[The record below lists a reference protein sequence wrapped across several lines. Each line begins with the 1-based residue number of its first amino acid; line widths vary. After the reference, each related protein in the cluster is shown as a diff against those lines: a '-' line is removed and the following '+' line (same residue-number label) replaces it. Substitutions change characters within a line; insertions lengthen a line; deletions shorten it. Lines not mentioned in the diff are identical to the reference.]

1 MVASGACAKTK
12 RSACFPLETIM
23 ISPRFPSDAG
33 RLRWSTLVGLAA
45 LTIFGAAWGAARSFT
60 VSASPRPAPPQ
71 RTEVSLTGPFTH
83 ANLAV
88 YVVRGA
94 ATDTRDYMTLDEG
107 LTARTVAVREK
118 ESGAEVNT
126 LEIENRSDKW
136 LFLQAGDIV
145 KGGKQDRTIM
155 TDLTLAP
162 RSGPQPLEAFCVE
175 HGRWT
180 PSRDGMAFSTNTG
193 IVAGGSLKRAIQS
206 DTPGSQQRV
215 WQEVAKTED
224 RAALAVRKTGSP
236 LMPAAFSATGT
247 YNAIA
252 EHETLSR
259 SRDEYV
265 SAVLPQIRK
274 DPRAIGLAV
283 AINGVV
289 TSADVYASS
298 ALFDRLLPKLLS
310 SYAFEALL
318 ARDAAPVAAT
328 PTLPQVMAFLSQ
340 PAGATV
346 STQTVGRSIQRA
358 TRETNDAVMYEYSR
372 VADPKTQARVVVH
385 QNYVKK

>member
-1 MVASGACAKTK
+1 
-12 RSACFPLETIM
+12 M
-23 ISPRFPSDAG
+23 IAPHFPSNAG
-33 RLRWSTLVGLAA
+33 RRRWSRLVTLAA
-45 LTIFGAAWGAARSFT
+45 LMIVGTAWGAA
-60 VSASPRPAPPQ
+60 PQ
-71 RTEVSLTGPFTH
+71 ERTGVSLTGPLTH

-94 ATDTRDYMTLDEG
+94 ATDRRDYITLDEG

-118 ESGAEVNT
+118 PSGADVNT

-180 PSRDGMAFSTNTG
+180 PSGDGMAFSKNTG

-206 DTPGSQQRV
+206 DKPGSQERV
-215 WQEVAKTED
+215 WQEVAKTEE
-224 RAALAVRKTGSP
+224 RAAVAVRKSGVASAP
-236 LMPAAFSATGT
+236 VSFSATGT

-252 EHETLSR
+252 EHETLGR
-259 SRDEYV
+259 SRDAYV
-265 SAVLPQIRK
+265 SALLPQIRK
-274 DPRAIGLAV
+274 DPQAIGLVV

-289 TSADVYASS
+289 TSADVYASP
-298 ALFDRLLPKLLS
+298 ALFQRVSPKLLS

-318 ARDAAPVAAT
+318 ARDAAPAAAT
-328 PTLPQVMAFLSQ
+328 PPLTQVMAFLSR
-340 PAGATV
+340 PAAAAA
-346 STQTVGRSIQRA
+346 STQTVGRSMQRA
-358 TRETNDAVMYEYSR
+358 TRETGDAVMYEYSR
-372 VADPKTQARVVVH
+372 VADSKTPIRVVVH

>member
-1 MVASGACAKTK
+1 MVPPPF
-12 RSACFPLETIM
+12 R
-23 ISPRFPSDAG
+23 SDAG
-33 RLRWSTLVGLAA
+33 RLRWPALVALAV
-45 LTIFGAAWGAARSFT
+45 LTISGAAWGAARSFT
-60 VSASPRPAPPQ
+60 VSASPPPAPPQ
-71 RTEVSLTGPFTH
+71 QTDVSLTGPYTH

-94 ATDTRDYMTLDEG
+94 ATDTRDYITLDEG
-107 LTARTVAVREK
+107 LTTGTVAVREK
-118 ESGAEVNT
+118 ASGAEVNT

-175 HGRWT
+175 QGRWA
-180 PSRDGMAFSTNTG
+180 PSGDGMAFSANSG

-206 DTPGSQQRV
+206 DRPGSQQRV
-215 WQEVAKTED
+215 WQEVAKTGD
-224 RAALAVRKTGSP
+224 LAAQAVSKTGSP
-236 LMPAAFSATGT
+236 FAPAAFSATGT

-265 SAVLPQIRK
+265 SAVLPRIGK
-274 DPRAIGLAV
+274 DPRATGLVV

-289 TSADVYASS
+289 TSADVYASP
-298 ALFDRLLPKLLS
+298 ALFERLLPKLLN

-318 ARDAAPVAAT
+318 ARDPAPVAAT
-328 PTLPQVMAFLSQ
+328 PTLAQVMAFLSQ
-340 PAGATV
+340 PAAAQV
-346 STQTVGRSIQRA
+346 SSQTAGRSTQRA
-358 TRETNDAVMYEYSR
+358 TRETSDAVMYEYSG
-372 VADPKTQARVVVH
+372 VVDPKTQARVVVH